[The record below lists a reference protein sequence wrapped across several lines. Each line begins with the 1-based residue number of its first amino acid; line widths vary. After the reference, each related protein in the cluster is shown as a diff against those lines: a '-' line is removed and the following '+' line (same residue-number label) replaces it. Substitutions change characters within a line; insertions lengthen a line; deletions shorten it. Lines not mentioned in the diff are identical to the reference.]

1 MSGNL
6 VNLNVNP
13 CKMCMPMGAV
23 SALCGIKGCMSIL
36 HGSQGC
42 ATYIRRHIATHYNEP
57 IDIASSSLTEEGT
70 VFGGEENLLKG
81 LRNMIDLYGPEVIG
95 VCTTCLAETI
105 GEDVGAIV
113 KKFYAQNPDVNVKI
127 INVAS
132 PGYGGT
138 HNEGWFAAIRA
149 VLEQI
154 EPNAEPNERINVVT
168 PMISPADT
176 RWLKSFFAGMGFRS
190 IILLPDISE
199 NLDGA
204 TEKRYNRLKTEGTS
218 VEEIA
223 AMAGARLTVE
233 FSEFTDAKN
242 SPAEYLQEAYGVP
255 FVKLPLPVG
264 IRGVDVLIDTL
275 VEAGGRVI
283 NSIKKSR
290 GRCLDTMADTH
301 KHCAEA
307 RAAVYGDPDF
317 TVAMVRLCCEN
328 GILPVVAATGSVSPK
343 FSETLTAEIAECAEY
358 HFEENVTILDDSD
371 FAAIEDACRKRGA
384 NLLIG
389 SSDGRRIARSMG
401 IPLIRCAFPIHDYV
415 GGQRVKILGFD
426 GAMNIIDQV
435 ANAMIEK
442 TESTFRESL
451 YGKLY
456 ASSADVVNA
465 NIVNTE
471 TVSTNVINTETVSK
485 SVIGV
490 NDTVSTN
497 IVEADVVD
505 TVDTD
510 VDIVNTNDTG
520 DTISENIA
528 GMDFDRSESEQ
539 ADEELQV
546 SRKAP
551 VEIIVKADDI
561 ISADIFYEE
570 DIFNEDVVD
579 IDDIGGTGITG
590 AGTIVDKGDVDSVDG
605 VDSTNDSV
613 DSDDTVSTNIVNNDV
628 VDNDDKDNIAVS
640 TSDNVNTDVVN
651 TDNTVSTDV
660 VNNDIV
666 DNNDKDNTP
675 VSTND
680 NVDTNTV
687 STVNTNNTD
696 NNTVSTAEKNIEKN
710 ASHPCFGEHACK
722 NARVHLPVA
731 PACNIQCNYC
741 LRNYDC
747 MNESRPG
754 VASKILSPKEAFERY
769 VHLKETMPNLT
780 VAAIAGPGDALANF
794 DLSRETFR
802 LIREYDKD
810 VTFCIATNG
819 LLLPQYVSQLKELDV
834 SHVTVTVNAVDPIIG
849 AKIYDHVSYM
859 GKTYTGVEGATILLA
874 NQLAGIKMLADAG
887 IVCKINCVTLK
898 GINEEHI
905 PDVVK
910 TVSELGVF
918 MANIMPH
925 IPVKGS
931 TFEGLERVTNKEIEE
946 LRKGCGAYVKQMSHC
961 RQCRS
966 DAVGTLDEDRSIIEF
981 CGDTAKVETG
991 KQRMRFAVA
1000 TKSGAIVD
1008 MHFGHASE
1016 FYIYESDASDTRFVE
1031 TRKVGKYCEGPECN
1045 SKEDKWEPIIRAV
1058 EDCVAVLAMR
1068 IGPTPEKR
1076 LREKGID
1083 AIMTYD
1089 RVEAAVARA
1098 AKERSVTHGIA

>member
-1 MSGNL
+1 MNGNL

-23 SALCGIKGCMSIL
+23 SALCGIRGCMSIL

-57 IDIASSSLTEEGT
+57 MDIASSSLTEEGT
-70 VFGGEENLLKG
+70 VFGGEANLIKG
-81 LRNMIDLYGPEVIG
+81 LRNMIDLYAPEVIG

-113 KKFYAQNPDVNVKI
+113 KKFFEQNPDVNAKV

-138 HNEGWFAAIRA
+138 QNDGWFAAIRA
-149 VLEQI
+149 VLEQT
-154 EPNAEPNERINVVT
+154 EPNDTPNERINVIT
-168 PMISPADT
+168 PMISPADVRYLKNT
-176 RWLKSFFAGMGFRS
+176 LKSFFPGKGAGCV
-190 IILLPDISE
+190 ILPDISE

-204 TEKRYNRLKTEGTS
+204 TEKRYNRLKTGGTPIAS
-218 VEEIA
+218 VA
-223 AMAGARLTVE
+223 AMAGARLTIE
-233 FSEFTDAKN
+233 FSEFTDSQS
-242 SPAEYLQEAYGVP
+242 SPAEYLAETFGIP

-264 IRGVDVLIDTL
+264 VRGMDALVNALID
-275 VEAGGRVI
+275 AGGRASPGVT
-283 NSIKKSR
+283 KSR
-290 GRCLDTMADTH
+290 GRCLDAMADAH

-343 FSETLTAEIAECAEY
+343 LRGTLAKETAECAEY
-358 HFEENVTILDDSD
+358 HFEENITILDDSD
-371 FAAIEDACRKRGA
+371 FAAIEEVCRKRDV

-415 GGQRVKILGFD
+415 GGQRVRILGFD
-426 GAMNIIDQV
+426 GTLNILDQA
-435 ANAMIEK
+435 ANAMIER
-442 TESTFRESL
+442 TESTFRSSL

-456 ASSADVVNA
+456 APAADVVK
-465 NIVNTE
+465 
-471 TVSTNVINTETVSK
+471 TNVINTDNTTISTN
-485 SVIGV
+485 VIG

-497 IVEADVVD
+497 IV
-505 TVDTD
+505 
-510 VDIVNTNDTG
+510 N
-520 DTISENIA
+520 
-528 GMDFDRSESEQ
+528 
-539 ADEELQV
+539 
-546 SRKAP
+546 
-551 VEIIVKADDI
+551 
-561 ISADIFYEE
+561 
-570 DIFNEDVVD
+570 
-579 IDDIGGTGITG
+579 
-590 AGTIVDKGDVDSVDG
+590 
-605 VDSTNDSV
+605 
-613 DSDDTVSTNIVNNDV
+613 SDDTVSTSTNIIKADIVDTDDTVISANIISTDIIDTDNIISADV
-628 VDNDDKDNIAVS
+628 ISIDTVDKDNTVIIKEVVS
-640 TSDNVNTDVVN
+640 TGAVNTDNAVSADWESIIDNIDVDADGGNVVN
-651 TDNTVSTDV
+651 TDNVVKTDA
-660 VNNDIV
+660 
-666 DNNDKDNTP
+666 
-675 VSTND
+675 
-680 NVDTNTV
+680 
-687 STVNTNNTD
+687 VNTNAVAMN
-696 NNTVSTAEKNIEKN
+696 AEKT
-710 ASHPCFGEHACK
+710 ASHPCFGEHACQ

-731 PACNIQCNYC
+731 PECNIQCNYC

-754 VASKILSPKEAFERY
+754 VASKILSPSEAFERY
-769 VHLKETMPNLT
+769 VQLKKTMPNLT

-794 DLSRETFR
+794 SLSRETFR

-819 LLLPQYVSQLKELDV
+819 LLLPQYVSQLKELGV
-834 SHVTVTVNAVDPIIG
+834 SHVTVTINAVDPAIG
-849 AKIYDHVSYM
+849 AKIYNRVLYM
-859 GKTYTGVEGATILLA
+859 GKTYEGVEGASILLA

-898 GINEEHI
+898 GVNDTHI

-910 TVSELGVF
+910 AVSELGVF

-931 TFEGLERVTNKEIEE
+931 VFEGLERVTNIEITA
-946 LRKGCGAYVKQMSHC
+946 LRKGCGAYVKQMTHC

-966 DAVGTLDEDRSIIEF
+966 DAAGTLDEDLSIEF
-981 CGDTAKVETG
+981 CGGDEKVKTETG
-991 KQRMRFAVA
+991 KRMRFAVA

-1008 MHFGHASE
+1008 MHFGHVSE

-1031 TRKVGKYCEGPECN
+1031 KRYVDQYCNGPDCN
-1045 SKEDKWEPIIRAV
+1045 GKEDKWEPIIRAV
-1058 EDCVAVLAMR
+1058 ADCVAVLAMR

-1076 LREKGID
+1076 LRENGID

-1089 RVEAAVARA
+1089 RVETAVARA
-1098 AKERSVTHGIA
+1098 AKERSAVHGIA